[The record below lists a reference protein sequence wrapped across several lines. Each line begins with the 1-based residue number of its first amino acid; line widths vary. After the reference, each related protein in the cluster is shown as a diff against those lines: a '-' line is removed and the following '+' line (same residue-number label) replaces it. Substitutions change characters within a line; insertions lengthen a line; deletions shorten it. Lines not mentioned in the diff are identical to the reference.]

1 MGQCAGLSL
10 AAGLAVAL
18 LGTAAS
24 RADDCDARCGS
35 SYCGATDEASAWK
48 CDDDR
53 RSCIASCLNEQ
64 SNGGTTGGNSSGAA
78 RATQYGAIAYSA
90 ATGGYGFT
98 YNYANDTGA
107 QRDAVAYCEQDA
119 RNAGDCRVLVSF
131 HNTQKI
137 TLLVHVHCTGREIGR
152 LGAMTR
158 CTDQHVLLVR
168 RDRVS
173 ELIISLR
180 TFHTNITI
188 SSKIQRVTTNSR

>member
-131 HNTQKI
+131 HNN
-137 TLLVHVHCTGREIGR
+137 C
-152 LGAMTR
+152 GALAR
-158 CTDQHVLLVR
+158 A
-168 RDRVS
+168 S
-173 ELIISLR
+173 EGTYGAGWGDGQQGAANEALRICAQYGGKDCQVLR
-180 TFHTNITI
+180 TVCNGG
-188 SSKIQRVTTNSR
+188 